1 MILNWKANL
10 CPEPSVTFM
19 AKLHQAQRI
28 SWYRR
33 LTDHQVF
40 PWLESLAVIVLA
52 VVLRVLYILQARQND
67 PLFFSPQL
75 DALYHH
81 QWALAILRR
90 TEFINDAYFRAP
102 LYPFFLALI
111 YRLFGVN
118 LFLARLVQA
127 LLGGIG
133 CGLTCLLGKYL
144 FNRRIGFIAGL
155 IMAVYPLFIYFD
167 GELLIPVL
175 LVPLILAGFLSLYY
189 SKKTDRHWWLSGLI
203 FGLGSIARPNLLAF
217 VVVLPLW
224 FILEY
229 RQTFWRRLA
238 VFFLALLVPILPVT
252 IRNYL
257 KSGQLVIIAW
267 QGGTNFFI
275 GNNEHSDGTTA
286 IVPGTRKSW
295 WGGYNDVKL
304 GAEKVV
310 GRELK
315 GAEIDRFWMKKG
327 LEFWQRQP
335 GRALLLTL
343 KKIYLWFAGYEVSN
357 DRDLYFFKR
366 YTFLNFLLFQTLTLK
381 FPFGL
386 ILPFGLSGIYLT
398 RRRWRTLL
406 PVYLF
411 LLVYSLSFI
420 IFFVTARYRMPLIP
434 FYLFF
439 AAAGVSDWLKAE
451 KKEKRRSLAIFL
463 VTFFVFN
470 LNIGGAG
477 KPPDPAQNYFTAG
490 LGYYEQRRLSEA
502 ERELNQALRIDSA
515 TNILS
520 LRTALLLDQGRTEE
534 ARRLVNAALRLHP
547 DEAEAYGI
555 AGNFFALQG
564 ELESAAVYFQKVV
577 ELDPYSS
584 EGWHNLGNIALLK
597 RNLNDARSF
606 YQRALSLSPGW
617 TTALFHLG
625 LMYYYEGKTDSAHL
639 LWRQVLYL
647 NPNYEKAR
655 RALEQLR

>member
-1 MILNWKANL
+1 
-10 CPEPSVTFM
+10 M
-19 AKLHQAQRI
+19 AKSPQEKRI
-28 SWYRR
+28 IRNEPVLSR
-33 LTDHQVF
+33 QVF
-40 PWLESLAVIVLA
+40 PWLEFFAVAGVA
-52 VVLRVLYILQARQND
+52 VVLRMLYILQARQND

-118 LFLARLVQA
+118 LFHARIMQA
-127 LLGGIG
+127 LLGGVG
-133 CGLTCLLGKYL
+133 CGLTCLLGKHL
-144 FNRRIGFIAGL
+144 FNRRTGFIAGL
-155 IMAVYPLFIYFD
+155 IMAFYPLFIYFD
-167 GELLIPVL
+167 GELLISVL
-175 LVPLILAGFLSLYY
+175 LVPLILLGFLSLYY
-189 SKKTDRHWWLSGLI
+189 SKRTDRHWWLAGLI
-203 FGLGSIARPNLLAF
+203 FGLASIARPNVLAF

-229 RQTFWRRLA
+229 RQTSWRRLA

-252 IRNYL
+252 VRNYL
-257 KSGQLVIIAW
+257 KSRQLVIIAW
-267 QGGTNFFI
+267 QGGTNFYI
-275 GNNEHSDGTTA
+275 GNNEYSDGTTA

-304 GAEKVV
+304 GAERAL

-327 LEFWQRQP
+327 LEFYQRQP

-366 YTFLNFLLFQTLTLK
+366 YTFLNYLLFQTPILK

-386 ILPFGLSGIYLT
+386 VLPLALTGIYLT
-398 RRRWRTLL
+398 RRRWRNFI

-434 FYLFF
+434 FFLLF
-439 AAAGVSDWLKAE
+439 AVAGVGEWLKAE
-451 KKEKRRSLAIFL
+451 KREKRRSLAIFL
-463 VTFFVFN
+463 VTFLVFN
-470 LNIGGAG
+470 LNIAGAG
-477 KPPDPAQNYFTAG
+477 RPPDPAQNHFTAG
-490 LGYYEQRRLSEA
+490 LGYYEQRRGSEA
-502 ERELNQALRIDSA
+502 ERELNQALRLDSA

-520 LRTALLLDQGRTEE
+520 LRTVMLLDQGKVEE
-534 ARRLVNAALRLHP
+534 ARRLVQVALRLHP

-564 ELESAAVYFQKVV
+564 EIESAAVYFQKVV

-606 YQRALSLSPGW
+606 YQRALTLSPGW
-617 TTALFHLG
+617 TSALFHLG

-639 LWRQVLYL
+639 LWRQVLDL
-647 NPNYEKAR
+647 DPRYEKAR
-655 RALEQLR
+655 RAIEQLR